1 MVFEDNSFILQRMG
15 INVME
20 FNAFVLINCGLGSE
34 TRVIDE
40 IRVLNYVEKVYRVY
54 GVYDIIVKVAAND
67 KEDLQRKILLLRRI
81 DEIKSTLTLLEL
93 NK

>member
-1 MVFEDNSFILQRMG
+1 
-15 INVME
+15 ME

-34 TRVIDE
+34 TRVLDE

-67 KEDLQRKILLLRRI
+67 KEDLQRKILLIRRI

>member
-1 MVFEDNSFILQRMG
+1 
-15 INVME
+15 ME
-20 FNAFVLINCGLGSE
+20 FNAFVLVNCSLGSE
-34 TRVIDE
+34 TRVLDE